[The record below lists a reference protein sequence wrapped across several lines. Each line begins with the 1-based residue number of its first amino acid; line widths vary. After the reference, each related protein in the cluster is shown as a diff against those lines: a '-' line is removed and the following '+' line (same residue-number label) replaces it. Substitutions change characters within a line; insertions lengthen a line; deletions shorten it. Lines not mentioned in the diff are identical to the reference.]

1 METKKTW
8 EYVSLVLIPKIRLSH
23 CPYLR
28 ISNVKPAHVSDDIYT
43 PRRRIPKE
51 TITITLTITIHI
63 RKDSTPLEQG
73 TPYYIYKGKLAAGR
87 YKINPRERFLLH
99 HRCTWIQS
107 CEV

>member
-1 METKKTW
+1 M
-8 EYVSLVLIPKIRLSH
+8 SLPVLIPLLRLSH

-28 ISNVKPAHVSDDIYT
+28 ISNVKPAHASDDIYT

-63 RKDSTPLEQG
+63 RKDSTPLERG

-99 HRCTWIQS
+99 HRCLQFQS